1 VGLGDLAQY
10 DQFARTKHR
19 AISLLRTMSCPE
31 YNRLRQHYEAAIRH
45 WGRVILSPDDNLVGA
60 LARQAAE
67 IRQKAY
73 VERDAAKKRLSD
85 HGFAC
90 PVCNPKRRAAR
101 RSVD

>member
-1 VGLGDLAQY
+1 MGLGDLAQY

-67 IRQKAY
+67 IRQKAFD
-73 VERDAAKKRLSD
+73 ERDAAKNRMLFHQES
-85 HGFAC
+85 C
-90 PVCNPKRRAAR
+90 TVCKPQLPIS
-101 RSVD
+101 RSAK